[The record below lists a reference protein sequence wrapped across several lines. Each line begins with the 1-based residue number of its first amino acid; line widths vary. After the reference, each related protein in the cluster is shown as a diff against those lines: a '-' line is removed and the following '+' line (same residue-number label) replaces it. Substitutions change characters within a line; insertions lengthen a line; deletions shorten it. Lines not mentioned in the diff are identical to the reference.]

1 MKAARLDGVLLDYL
15 AEETEREIVAAHPGI
30 DVDSDE
36 YLSLLAGEV
45 IVDGMNAAECASVA
59 AEEAKEIEMAE
70 AKKQKRV
77 RLKVCGHAKLK
88 AHACPYKSEI
98 HNDETKCHCCDDCQ
112 YQCAQDI

>member
-1 MKAARLDGVLLDYL
+1 MDGVLLDYL